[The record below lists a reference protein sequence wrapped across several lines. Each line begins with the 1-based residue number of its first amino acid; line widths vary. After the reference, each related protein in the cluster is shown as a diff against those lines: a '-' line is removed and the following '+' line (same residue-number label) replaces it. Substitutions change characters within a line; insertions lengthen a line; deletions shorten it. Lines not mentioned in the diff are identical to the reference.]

1 MSGPNPGRKRPAG
14 RAKGRPAKRRRLAAA
29 SQQLQ
34 APVPASLAQSTGDV
48 QNPPADTFQA
58 GALPADGAYIVR
70 FPQGEQSGDGVC
82 LGGRGAGVGGGG
94 AIGMSVGR
102 EEVRIPP
109 TLPVDGLIKTS

>member
-14 RAKGRPAKRRRLAAA
+14 RAKGRQAKRRRLAAA

-34 APVPASLAQSTGDV
+34 APVPASLAQPTGDV

-82 LGGRGAGVGGGG
+82 LGRTGGGVGGGG
-94 AIGMSVGR
+94 KGSRDECWEGGGEDTSNVTGR
-102 EEVRIPP
+102 L
-109 TLPVDGLIKTS
+109 TD

>member
-58 GALPADGAYIVR
+58 GAPPAAGAYTVR
-70 FPQGEQSGDGVC
+70 FPQGEQPGDGVC
-82 LGGRGAGVGGGG
+82 YGGRGGGVGWGWEGSRDECWEGGD
-94 AIGMSVGR
+94 
-102 EEVRIPP
+102 E
-109 TLPVDGLIKTS
+109 DTSNVTC

>member
-48 QNPPADTFQA
+48 QNLPADTFQA
-58 GALPADGAYIVR
+58 GAPPAAGAYTDR
-70 FPQGEQSGDGVC
+70 FFQGEQPGDGVC
-82 LGGRGAGVGGGG
+82 LGRTGGGVGGGG
-94 AIGMSVGR
+94 EGQ
-102 EEVRIPP
+102 
-109 TLPVDGLIKTS
+109 